1 VSARCSDGAGFV
13 GGASSVVLD
22 DLVGVVFGEASR
34 GDVRI
39 GGVAADLREVVD
51 GFGDVAVALEGGVDG
66 VVLLLVLLVAL
77 ALAFSGVVRGLR
89 RALLFEVA
97 NGFEAVR

>member
-1 VSARCSDGAGFV
+1 
-13 GGASSVVLD
+13 VLD

-34 GDVRI
+34 GDVRV

-77 ALAFSGVVRGLR
+77 ALVLAFSGVVRGLR

-97 NGFEAVR
+97 NGFEAMR